1 MAVLEPTTEDAGLDS
16 GADRAPRE
24 VRLGVVLYGGVSL
37 AVYIAGV
44 ARELYELV
52 SATADGAQPAPG
64 STGELYR
71 QIARPADPAGGG
83 VPTRYV
89 IDVISGSS
97 AGGINGIVL
106 AKALVTGA
114 GVASLGPLWRD
125 MADIATLLARPKA
138 GVALEGLLDGSIL
151 QDSLREVLRSMDEH
165 TGRGLVEELD
175 LWITTTDLNGVA
187 TPLHAAGLQGSIRE
201 ARHAHVLRF
210 RHVPNESHFVADYN
224 GLLAF
229 AGRATSSFPLAF
241 EPARLRDTLLNPRQ
255 EADGGLSFSGH
266 LFPDHPF
273 GELPKWS
280 WGDGGDIDNMPWSYV
295 LRTVEDRR
303 SLGWV
308 ERTLLF
314 VEPDPHVPAEGPPA
328 GLSPLKAAWRAFNLG
343 RAETIRQDI
352 ESIDRYNRRVGAL
365 LDTLDTVDKAIQA
378 RVVPLWREVAAQQ
391 PDTDWSYLRYDVDAI
406 GTSYAAYHELK
417 VADLLRELARW
428 LHVGWPE
435 GRGSFKPFAQRWKER
450 RYGPTIRW
458 KDMIDLDDGARPS
471 ENGLLR
477 DFDLAY
483 RLRRLSFIAR
493 ILTELQRDSGGAA
506 ARYRRFLD
514 EHGLPAAAASA
525 AGLEP
530 LLDACNRSRL
540 ALLDLGREVER
551 RSRTELALL
560 SPDAGDDEK
569 QQWFDKALDALREL
583 SRPSLIAIAAAIEE
597 VLPRAATH
605 AGPVTAQDSLARFVR
620 ELWDDY
626 ESYDEQL
633 FGLAVFGTAELAP
646 INVFRLSPL
655 DTHSMEPSTGRLG
668 GTRLGHFGGLFD
680 RKLRRADLLWGR
692 LDAAERLLDVL
703 GVASDQRS
711 GLLEEFQRRIIE
723 QENRAMPPGDDGS
736 KLLVPPAADP
746 VAALHGLLPLTPEVG
761 RNDIESI
768 VGAAGAAAGSV
779 VDSLA
784 MVDGRERLVAWT
796 YRLLRH
802 WHTAG
807 RLVYGLGAAGVVM
820 LVATATAAGTRSDRA
835 TGGALA
841 AGAGVAALTAAVSA
855 WRGVGPPRT
864 LPWARR
870 GLLGAAALFAVLALA
885 VLWSSQPVLLGVTAA
900 ACAVAA
906 MVALLA
912 FAIIAALQLGSRLA
926 VRWVGAKVATGLGV
940 ANDAAAPGGE
950 VGSDRRST

>member
-1 MAVLEPTTEDAGLDS
+1 MAVLEPTTEGTEPEG

-71 QIARPADPAGGG
+71 QIARPAEPSGGA

-125 MADIATLLARPKA
+125 TADIATLLARPNA
-138 GVALEGLLDGSIL
+138 DMQLAGLLDGSIL
-151 QDSLREVLRSMDEH
+151 QGSLRDVLKSMDEH

-187 TPLHAAGLQGSIRE
+187 TPLYAAGLQGSIEE
-201 ARHAHVLRF
+201 ARNAHVLRF
-210 RHVPNESHFVADYN
+210 RHVSDESHFVADYN

-241 EPARLRDTLLNPRQ
+241 EPARLSEELLNPRD
-255 EADGGLSFSGH
+255 EEDGGRSFSGH

-273 GELPKWS
+273 GDLPKWS
-280 WGDGGDIDNMPWSYV
+280 WGDGGDIDNKPWSYV

-314 VEPDPHVPAEGPPA
+314 VEPDPHVPIGEVPTE
-328 GLSPLKAAWRAFNLG
+328 LSPLQSAWRAFSLG
-343 RAETIRQDI
+343 RAETIRQDL

-365 LDTLDTVDKAIQA
+365 IDTLDTVDKAIQA
-378 RVVPLWREVAAQQ
+378 RVVPPWREAAARQ
-391 PDTDWSYLRYDVDAI
+391 PGADWSHLRYDVDAI

-417 VADLLRELARW
+417 VADLVRELARW

-458 KDMIDLDDGARPS
+458 KKMIDLDDGARPS
-471 ENGLLR
+471 ENGLLK
-477 DFDLAY
+477 DLDLAY
-483 RLRRLSFIAR
+483 RLRRLSFIGR
-493 ILTELQRDSGGAA
+493 ILTDLRRDSGGAA
-506 ARYRRFLD
+506 ERYRRFLS
-514 EHGLPAAAASA
+514 EHGLPAEAAST
-525 AGLEP
+525 AGLER

-540 ALLDLGREVER
+540 AVLGLGRELEQCCR
-551 RSRTELALL
+551 KELAGL
-560 SPDAGDDEK
+560 SPDAGEVER
-569 QQWFDKALDALREL
+569 QQRFDKALDKVQAH
-583 SRPSLIAIAAAIEE
+583 SRPGLIAIAGAIEE
-597 VLPRAATH
+597 ALPPSTATP
-605 AGPVTAQDSLARFVR
+605 GPVTAQDSLTRFVR

-655 DTHSMEPSTGRLG
+655 DTRSVRASTDRLG
-668 GTRLGHFGGLFD
+668 GSRLGHFGGLFD
-680 RKLRRADLLWGR
+680 RNLRRVDLLWGR

-703 GVASDQRS
+703 GVAPEQRAE
-711 GLLEEFQRRIIE
+711 LLEELQRRIIE
-723 QENRAMPPGDDGS
+723 EENRSVPPGDDGS
-736 KLLVPPAADP
+736 AVLVPPAPDP
-746 VAALHGLLPLTPEVG
+746 VTALNGLLPITPEVG
-761 RNDIESI
+761 RAEIESI
-768 VGAAGAAAGSV
+768 VSKAGAATGSV

-784 MVDGRERLVAWT
+784 RAKGGERLVAWA

-807 RLVYGLGAAGVVM
+807 WLVYLLGAAGVGM
-820 LVATATAAGTRSDRA
+820 LAATAVAAGARSGRLA
-835 TGGALA
+835 GGALA
-841 AGAGVAALTAAVSA
+841 AGAGIAALTAAVSA

-870 GLLGAAALFAVLALA
+870 GLVLAAVCFAALALA
-885 VLWSSQPVLLGVTAA
+885 VLRSAQPVLLGATAA
-900 ACAVAA
+900 ACAFAA
-906 MVALLA
+906 MVALLS
-912 FAIIAALQLGSRLA
+912 FAVIYALQQGSRRA

-940 ANDAAAPGGE
+940 ERDTPPAAE
-950 VGSDRRST
+950 